1 MLQWSSEDEEDVERH
16 EDDQDEEDLQHQ
28 LSVVARVL
36 VDLAK
41 LLLGGLHIVECFL
54 SILVDTLHE
63 RLVVLYNRAEPL
75 EQVQY
80 VVQRLLY

>member
-41 LLLGGLHIVECFL
+41 LLLGGL
-54 SILVDTLHE
+54 
-63 RLVVLYNRAEPL
+63 
-75 EQVQY
+75 Y
-80 VVQRLLY
+80 VV